1 MMGPDLFLGAL
12 LLLAAGWDLATR
24 RIPNPLV
31 LVGLMLGLATGL
43 QAGGA
48 AGLGWGL
55 LGAGLAFALTFP
67 QWALKWMGG
76 GDAFLGPL
84 ALLDVLLLSTAANG
98 LLALGMMA
106 LRFAGRA
113 LQRELITD
121 ARLPMAVAIFMG
133 FAVARAY
140 PILAA

>member
-1 MMGPDLFLGAL
+1 M

-76 GDAFLGPL
+76 GDAKLFMVVGAFLGPL

>member
-1 MMGPDLFLGAL
+1 MRKLQVVAMM
-12 LLLAAGWDLATR
+12 
-24 RIPNPLV
+24 V
-31 LVGLMLGLATGL
+31 VG
-43 QAGGA
+43 
-48 AGLGWGL
+48 
-55 LGAGLAFALTFP
+55 
-67 QWALKWMGG
+67 
-76 GDAFLGPL
+76 AFLGPL